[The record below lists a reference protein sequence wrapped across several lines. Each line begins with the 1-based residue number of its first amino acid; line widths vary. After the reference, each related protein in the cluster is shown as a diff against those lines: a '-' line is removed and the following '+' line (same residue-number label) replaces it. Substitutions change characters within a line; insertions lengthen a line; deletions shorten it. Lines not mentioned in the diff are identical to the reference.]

1 MLVLGGYVL
10 LAGQPC
16 LVSVGEETRVGED
29 TQGAP
34 PFKRKMEGRIREVLR
49 EEVTGGDAVIRT

>member
-1 MLVLGGYVL
+1 MSGLSRRRKEGG
-10 LAGQPC
+10 
-16 LVSVGEETRVGED
+16 EN

-49 EEVTGGDAVIRT
+49 EEVTGVEAVIRT